1 VEEETG
7 PDPWEESVAAFV
19 EAHLLMP
26 PSRVLDVGCG
36 NGWLTRR
43 LSGAGYEA
51 KGTDP
56 DAPEGPLFDRL
67 ALEEFVDPR
76 PFDAIVGVLS
86 LHHIPGL
93 GAAVRKIA
101 DLLRA
106 QGTLAVVEFAW
117 DRFDDA
123 TARWCLDRLPPEL
136 DPDNWLHRRCAELR
150 NSLQEGKALETA
162 EHFRRWAAEERFHSS
177 RAILEEL
184 GKRFREQSFAWSPY
198 LFPDLEGVTEADELG
213 AIESGVIQPI
223 GFRFVGQRRR

>member
-43 LSGAGYEA
+43 LGEAGYEA

-76 PFDAIVGVLS
+76 RFDAIVCRSVPAS
-86 LHHIPGL
+86 HPRSRSRRPQDRRSAESPGN
-93 GAAVRKIA
+93 
-101 DLLRA
+101 
-106 QGTLAVVEFAW
+106 
-117 DRFDDA
+117 
-123 TARWCLDRLPPEL
+123 PN
-136 DPDNWLHRRCAELR
+136 NWLHRRCAELR
-150 NSLQEGKALETA
+150 NSLQEGKVLETA
-162 EHFRRWAAEERFHSS
+162 EHFRRWAAEEGFHSS

-184 GKRFREQSFAWSPY
+184 GKRFKEQSFAWNPY
-198 LFPDLEGVTEADELG
+198 LFPDLEGVTEVDELG